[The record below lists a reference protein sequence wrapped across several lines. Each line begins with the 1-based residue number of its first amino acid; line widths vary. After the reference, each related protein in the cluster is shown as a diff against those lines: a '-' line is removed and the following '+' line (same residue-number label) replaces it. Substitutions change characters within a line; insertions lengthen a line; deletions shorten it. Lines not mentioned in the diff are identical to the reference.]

1 MNAVIPY
8 NKIKSILDHTDGGRS
23 LLEPHRRLVRKA
35 LLESVS
41 RDGAE
46 VIDWLAKSIERGAY
60 RTEFFRNIEH
70 LTRDAKGL
78 LFWKEHLI
86 GRLSLVDPTHDERE
100 ARRLTGRCRE
110 LEAKG
115 FPITSRALLSREI
128 MEAPA
133 DTPWKQALY
142 AYAQFLTKAVPPAQA
157 PQPAEAEQPARA
169 ERVRAVFWV
178 SSRPEMRVLEKQA
191 DGAVRMWRFTDKGS
205 KELRD
210 SMSAEGF
217 ETAYIDGYEAF
228 DRLISG
234 SRLTPHDIARALD

>member
-8 NKIKSILDHTDGGRS
+8 NKIKIILEHTDGGRA

-35 LLESVS
+35 MLERVS

-46 VIDWLAKSIERGAY
+46 VIDWLAESIERGAY
-60 RTEFFRNIEH
+60 RKEFFRNIEH

-86 GRLSLVDPTHDERE
+86 GRLSLVDAAHDECE
-100 ARRLTGRCRE
+100 ARRIAARCRG

-115 FPITSRALLSREI
+115 FPITSRALLSPEI
-128 MEAPA
+128 QEAPA

-142 AYAQFLTKAVPPAQA
+142 AYAQFITK
-157 PQPAEAEQPARA
+157 AEQPARA

-191 DGAVRMWRFTDKGS
+191 DGAVRMWRFPDQAG

-210 SMSAEGF
+210 AMSAEGF
-217 ETAYIDGYEAF
+217 ETAYIEGYAAF
-228 DRLISG
+228 ERLISG
-234 SRLTPHDIARALD
+234 SRLTPHDIARALE